1 MQFLV
6 MLIVFKIALALLFV
20 TLGALFMAE
29 FFPILA
35 DKALSAASG
44 TALAP
49 VGEFVAQALLF
60 IAKYAQMF
68 VELVFS
74 WLRAFGID
82 IDYGAVK
89 DGVNDIDV
97 KAPKKPQF

>member
-29 FFPILA
+29 FFPVLA
-35 DKALSAASG
+35 DKAVAAASG

-68 VELVFS
+68 VDLVFS
-74 WLRAFGID
+74 WLRVFGID
-82 IDYGAVK
+82 IDSGAVK
-89 DGVNDIDV
+89 DGVQNMDL
-97 KAPKKPQF
+97 KAPEKPEF